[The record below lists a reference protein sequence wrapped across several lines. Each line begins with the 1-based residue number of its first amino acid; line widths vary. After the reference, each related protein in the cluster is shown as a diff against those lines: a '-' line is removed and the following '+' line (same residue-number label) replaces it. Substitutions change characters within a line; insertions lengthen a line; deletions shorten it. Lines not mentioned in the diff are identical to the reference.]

1 MRGRVDAGRVSDVSE
16 EGYMKKCLTSSN
28 SCDILGENKNKEVLR
43 MKLYVAVFMN
53 NNNNI

>member
-1 MRGRVDAGRVSDVSE
+1 
-16 EGYMKKCLTSSN
+16 MKKCLTSSN

-53 NNNNI
+53 NNNI